1 MNQKSRRTVLTGPA
15 ELYHGGEET
24 AGPEKVG
31 EDKMDASACQ
41 AEEFGF
47 DFVGD
52 GERMGVVVPTRSYFD
67 LALTKW

>member
-1 MNQKSRRTVLTGPA
+1 MKGFP
-15 ELYHGGEET
+15 
-24 AGPEKVG
+24 
-31 EDKMDASACQ
+31 CQ

>member
-1 MNQKSRRTVLTGPA
+1 MSQKSRETVLTGCA
-15 ELYHGGEET
+15 ELYHGGEEM
-24 AGPEKVG
+24 ARPEKAR
-31 EDKMDASACQ
+31 EDRMDAPACQ

-52 GERMGVVVPTRSYFD
+52 GERMGVVAPTSSYFC